1 MKKLLK
7 AGVSLTFSISAC
19 WWGNQQFP
27 LEEGPFSLGGSGGD
41 IGTLYWKNLKSE
53 L

>member
-27 LEEGPFSLGGSGGD
+27 LEEGAGGGD
-41 IGTLYWKNLKSE
+41 IGTLYWENLKSE